1 MHQLQNLK
9 ALLLILKN
17 CLTKGSSTTTGA
29 IVIKHVKR
37 SKFLTWVELLKETPF
52 PALKTLADTLV
63 SGKLKLSNS
72 ANLKVS
78 TYSSVFSSELHI
90 LRSFL

>member
-1 MHQLQNLK
+1 ME
-9 ALLLILKN
+9 LLLNLNGRYKY
-17 CLTKGSSTTTGA
+17 
-29 IVIKHVKR
+29 R
-37 SKFLTWVELLKETPF
+37 SFQFNSEYTQIHPVELDR
-52 PALKTLADTLV
+52 ALAAQAV